1 MTKEQMLAF
10 LEQYEDDEVIDEY
23 ELARYQQ
30 SITEAHE
37 RFVEELEE
45 RQHASGFYVQQDVIE
60 MYRRER

>member
-1 MTKEQMLAF
+1 MLAS
-10 LEQYEDDEVIDEY
+10 LERYEDDEVIDK
-23 ELARYQQ
+23 
-30 SITEAHE
+30 HE